1 MRNTDPTNAYYRLW
15 YTPICSQVLHPT
27 QTDILLTARFCT
39 VVLPQIPFGVV
50 YVLVRLSLRWLGRHQ
65 VGWRVTDNHPA
76 GRVWPLLAVDIAPH
90 DTGPGSLQITT
101 FGPEVGSDVFLN
113 WPAIQVRL
121 SGHSYDAFSCDGRI
135 GFFIQDISRNMLI
148 PFLYSLVSKV

>member
-1 MRNTDPTNAYYRLW
+1 MRNTDPTNAYYRLCHA
-15 YTPICSQVLHPT
+15 PICSQVLHPT
-27 QTDILLTARFCT
+27 RTDILL
-39 VVLPQIPFGVV
+39 PQRPFRAA
-50 YVLVRLSLRWLGRHQ
+50 YVLVRFSLRWLGRHQ

-101 FGPEVGSDVFLN
+101 FGPEIGSDVFLN

-121 SGHSYDAFSCDGRI
+121 SGH
-135 GFFIQDISRNMLI
+135 
-148 PFLYSLVSKV
+148 